1 MDNLMLNNKIYL
13 EGKVVSGMEFSHE
26 MYGEGFYTFLLEV
39 TRLSDSVDLLNITV
53 SERLISNM
61 DLSIGKEIVVLGQLR
76 SYNKFVDGANKL
88 ILTVF
93 ARNIEP
99 CIEKSK
105 NPNEIFLDGYICKEP
120 VYRKT
125 PFGREIADVLLAVN
139 RAYNKSDYI
148 PTIAWGRNS
157 RFCQTLEVGDNIRVW
172 GRLQSREY
180 QKKISENE
188 VVKKVAYEVSISKME
203 KVSDEEAK
211 NKDNKEKKPKR
222 EPTENDIFCHDFEQ
236 RLVEFLGTKVKVVPK
251 IDEQGRQGGTIH
263 IEYYSA
269 EDLER
274 IYEVLQQ
281 GRHEEKTLNGEPKR
295 LNV

>member
-13 EGKVVSGMEFSHE
+13 EGKIVSGMEFSHE

-125 PFGREIADVLLAVN
+125 PFGREISDILLAVN

-148 PTIAWGRNS
+148 PAIAWGRNA
-157 RFCQTLEVGDNIRVW
+157 RFCKNIEVGTKVKIVGRV
-172 GRLQSREY
+172 QSRQYE
-180 QKKISENE
+180 KKYEDGTSEM
-188 VVKKVAYEVSISKME
+188 KVAYEVSVASLEVI
-203 KVSDEEAK
+203 DEEA
-211 NKDNKEKKPKR
+211 
-222 EPTENDIFCHDFEQ
+222 ENN
-236 RLVEFLGTKVKVVPK
+236 
-251 IDEQGRQGGTIH
+251 
-263 IEYYSA
+263 
-269 EDLER
+269 
-274 IYEVLQQ
+274 
-281 GRHEEKTLNGEPKR
+281 EEIG
-295 LNV
+295 